1 MPTSIDRDDLTR
13 TACRAL
19 NSVVKPTVRAGVGN
33 PFPPLGGGLVVLET
47 TGRRSGE
54 PRTVP
59 LVASRIG
66 DIVVVSTVRDNS
78 LWLAN
83 IEADDRVAVWLNGKR
98 RTGTAMVTR
107 GPLNTA
113 VIRLD

>member
-13 TACRAL
+13 SAFRAL

-33 PFPPLGGGLVVLET
+33 PFPLLGGGLVVLET
-47 TGRRSGE
+47 TGRKSGE

-66 DIVVVSTVRDNS
+66 NTVIVSTVRANS

-98 RTGTAMVTR
+98 RTGAAMVTR